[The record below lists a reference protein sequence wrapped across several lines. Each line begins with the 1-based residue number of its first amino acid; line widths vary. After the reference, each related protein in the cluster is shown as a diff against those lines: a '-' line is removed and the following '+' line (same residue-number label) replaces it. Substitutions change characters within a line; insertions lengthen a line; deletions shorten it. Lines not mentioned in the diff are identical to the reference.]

1 MITINRLKKIQQLL
15 EGKKEYFYSYP
26 DKTIRQY
33 FSYVSLMLNGD
44 IPFKSVLIDDF
55 CRERNIKKVTIKR
68 NIKKVSSDEYDK
80 QLKLIIKRAKELEN
94 NG

>member
-1 MITINRLKKIQQLL
+1 
-15 EGKKEYFYSYP
+15 
-26 DKTIRQY
+26 
-33 FSYVSLMLNGD
+33 MLNGD